1 MKSRRPTERLDDP
14 LIQLQLPGINDVAQV
29 EEEKPPVLAQLP
41 SQPPLLTRVTSTQVE
56 QEDGGGQV
64 LDFYSDG
71 ESTFDLAESTVTR
84 QPCQR
89 PPMFENVR
97 ECGDGNLFAYFPM
110 VPIQATGSFC
120 KGRSCSIDLVG
131 YAWTRCLAP
140 KGQNYADFALW
151 VFALSDELKLGAVFF
166 SPTSFFLT
174 FSVPAS

>member
-41 SQPPLLTRVTSTQVE
+41 SQPPLLMRVTSTQVE

-64 LDFYSDG
+64 LDFYSD
-71 ESTFDLAESTVTR
+71 EDSTFDLTESTVTR

-97 ECGDGNLFAYFPM
+97 ACGDGNLFAFLSNGANPSNRKLLQRKKLQHRPCWICLDPM
-110 VPIQATGSFC
+110 LGSE
-120 KGRSCSIDLVG
+120 R
-131 YAWTRCLAP
+131 A
-140 KGQNYADFALW
+140 
-151 VFALSDELKLGAVFF
+151 ELCRFRTLGFR
-166 SPTSFFLT
+166 LK
-174 FSVPAS
+174 